1 MLFAPSALK
10 SDDFGDVLV
19 DKEGVS
25 LGELPDIPQNG
36 RGYDLQLIAL
46 LRKPWCQRLYIV
58 YQDSPEWLKAND
70 PTVWKCISILQS
82 RPLDHI
88 LNKVVLVRVYD
99 KRNGDTIQ
107 DIIEGPILTVN
118 ICRHQWDSNP
128 KECAELLL
136 SKVRLNQ
143 SMFDEQDGISRSATP
158 PHTGNPITAHE
169 ALTQAPPY
177 RTPPPP
183 IKTTQYTSRNQP
195 KLTDTTEHEI
205 LKALQKIEKHTEKI
219 SENTG
224 NTAKNT
230 ENSAEKTAE
239 VRDITTEIHN
249 LVVEGK
255 IDREAPDN
263 N

>member
-10 SDDFGDVLV
+10 SDIFGDSLA
-19 DKEGVS
+19 DEERVS
-25 LGELPDIPQNG
+25 LGGLPDIPQNG

-82 RPLDHI
+82 RPLSNDI
-88 LNKVVLVRVYD
+88 LSKVVLVRVYD

-118 ICRHQWDSNP
+118 ICRHRWDSNP
-128 KECAELLL
+128 KECAKLIH

-143 SMFDEQDGISRSATP
+143 RMLDKRRGISHSATP
-158 PHTGNPITAHE
+158 PDTGSPTTTHTVAT
-169 ALTQAPPY
+169 LTGAPPT

-183 IKTTQYTSRNQP
+183 QYTPQP
-195 KLTDTTEHEI
+195 PAESNDLLREVLPVLNRIAEGVSQT
-205 LKALQKIEKHTEKI
+205 AQ
-219 SENTG
+219 
-224 NTAKNT
+224 NTARTANNT
-230 ENSAEKTAE
+230 ENLPENIEVIRETATATLNQE
-239 VRDITTEIHN
+239 LERD
-249 LVVEGK
+249 